1 MEQALDLNSHAFT
14 TFHIMMRTF
23 TLSLDI
29 LSASVIFICLFFSFA
44 IRSSSNVLL
53 LAMAIQ
59 MANDL
64 MGTFQ
69 TSIRLSSDL
78 QSYMA
83 NINRCLQYTR
93 AIPEAPLSTY
103 KKERKIVAHT
113 KSDYKVSPM
122 ETEGTSREDY
132 KV

>member
-1 MEQALDLNSHAFT
+1 MT
-14 TFHIMMRTF
+14 RTF

-29 LSASVIFICLFFSFA
+29 LSAAVIIFSLFTAFFV
-44 IRSSSNVLL
+44 RTKENVLL

-103 KKERKIVAHT
+103 EKEKKKPKNI
-113 KSDYKVSPM
+113 YKVTPGM
-122 ETEGTSREDY
+122 D
-132 KV
+132 KVEVDEHKA